1 MASWIVNLIVAGA
14 AIGIGA
20 IGTRVIGE
28 APKVKPIPV
37 KVRKPRQR

>member
-1 MASWIVNLIVAGA
+1 MASWIVNLIIAGA

-28 APKVKPIPV
+28 ASKAKPIPV

>member
-1 MASWIVNLIVAGA
+1 MASLIVNLIVAGS

-20 IGTRVIGE
+20 IGTRIIGE
-28 APKVKPIPV
+28 ASKAKLIPV